1 MNILEHKNKLI
12 TDGYTIIDDILPIN
26 LALSINE
33 AYKSNEEWERM
44 DQTRP
49 DHYGHVFKS
58 EVDSLPKEGEIY
70 TAKFHRSDSLR
81 NSELVNEAFGNYF
94 KPLLKELSPF
104 PVEDFDIRCYKL
116 ESGDHYRTHY
126 DGYAGKINIIYYV
139 NDAWRWDWGGI
150 LNVLSSNDPD
160 FCYSIFPKFNRVV
173 LLNNQSFSAPH
184 FVSSVETYALNP
196 RYSIVSFNK

>member
-1 MNILEHKNKLI
+1 MKNHKEKLI
-12 TDGYTIIDDILPIN
+12 TDGYTIIDDILPLD

-33 AYKSNEEWERM
+33 TYKQNDQWEYM

-58 EVDSLPKEGEIY
+58 GLYTLPEEGEIY
-70 TAKFHRSDSLR
+70 TAKFYRSDVLR
-81 NSELVNEAFGNYF
+81 NSDLVKLAFENYF
-94 KPLLKELSPF
+94 APLLKDLSPF
-104 PVEDFDIRCYKL
+104 PVDDFDIRCYKL
-116 ESGDHYRTHY
+116 NSGDHYRTHY

-139 NDAWRWDWGGI
+139 NNNWKWDWGGI
-150 LNVLSSNDPD
+150 LNILSSKDPD
-160 FCYSIFPKFNRVV
+160 YCYPIFPKFNRVV

-184 FVSSVETYALNP
+184 YVSSVENFALNP